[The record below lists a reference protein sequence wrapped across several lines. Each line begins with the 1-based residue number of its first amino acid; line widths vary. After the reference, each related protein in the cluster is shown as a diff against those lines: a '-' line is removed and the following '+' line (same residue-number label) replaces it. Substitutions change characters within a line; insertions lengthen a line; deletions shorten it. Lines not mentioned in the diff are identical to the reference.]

1 VRRLRKQIGTV
12 DSRNANSTV
21 LKAGLDLSMR
31 HFQRRFYIYRKVFWL
46 APVVRRCF
54 LDDRRVWSEA
64 VEANGHYTGEAIIT
78 RLKAA
83 LDVSRWHFQRSFYTY
98 RKLFWPPPVARRC
111 ILGNRRVGGLLMRIG
126 DANFTQLNTPLNLSI
141 RRFQRRFYTYRRQ
154 YWLTPVARRCIL
166 EDRHVWR
173 LYGSWDGDANFTRL
187 NARLNLSIRRFQ
199 RSI

>member
-1 VRRLRKQIGTV
+1 MRHFQRSVWTYRKLFWQAPVARRCILEEPGVRRLRKQIGTV

-31 HFQRRFYIYRKVFWL
+31 HFQR
-46 APVVRRCF
+46 
-54 LDDRRVWSEA
+54 
-64 VEANGHYTGEAIIT
+64 
-78 RLKAA
+78 
-83 LDVSRWHFQRSFYTY
+83 SFYTY
-98 RKLFWPPPVARRC
+98 RKLFWSAPVARRC

-126 DANFTQLNTPLNLSI
+126 DANFTQLNTPLDLSI